1 MDKTTINKFDT
12 TDPVFQSWLKEI
24 LHDKDV
30 EDLCITFT
38 KQNGEVRNLHCTLA
52 ESKIPTGK
60 QPKGE
65 ATNRTASADA
75 QAVFD
80 IDLGEWRSF
89 RWDSIKEVSFSA

>member
-1 MDKTTINKFDT
+1 MDNTTISKVDT

-30 EDLCITFT
+30 EDLCVTFT
-38 KQNGEVRNLHCTLA
+38 KQNGDQRRLHCTLA
-52 ESKIPTGK
+52 EGKIPADK

-65 ATNRTASADA
+65 TTRVASTET

-80 IDLGEWRSF
+80 LDIGEWRSF
-89 RWDSIKEVSFSA
+89 RWSSVKEVSFSA